1 MPPCAVG
8 GLIGASF
15 SSCAFFLGGD
25 CGTVAA
31 VAVLAFRPS
40 GLRRRAEP
48 VLEAAA
54 ELAPGAAALAAL
66 AESLLRAEAISRDGN
81 RSPLDPATPLAGD

>member
-25 CGTVAA
+25 CGTVA
-31 VAVLAFRPS
+31 VLVAFRPS